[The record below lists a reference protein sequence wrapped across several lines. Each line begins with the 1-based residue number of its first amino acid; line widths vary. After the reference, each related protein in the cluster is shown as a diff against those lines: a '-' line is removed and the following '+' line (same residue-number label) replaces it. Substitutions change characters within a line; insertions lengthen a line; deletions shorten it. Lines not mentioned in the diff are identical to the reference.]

1 MNYKIVVE
9 ALFPF
14 MDYDDYKVYI
24 SLYCTEPRFLFVGWF
39 LTDILLLNQLSW
51 FKLKNMIIWNNTNQT
66 DIWNSTWGWTEENDR
81 VKKSRKIKLL

>member
-39 LTDILLLNQLSW
+39 LTDILLLNQLS
-51 FKLKNMIIWNNTNQT
+51 
-66 DIWNSTWGWTEENDR
+66 
-81 VKKSRKIKLL
+81 